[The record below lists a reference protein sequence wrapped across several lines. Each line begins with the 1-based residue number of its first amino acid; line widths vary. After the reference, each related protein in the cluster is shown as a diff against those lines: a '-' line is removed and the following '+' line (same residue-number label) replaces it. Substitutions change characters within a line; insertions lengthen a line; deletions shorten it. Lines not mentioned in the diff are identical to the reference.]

1 MAVCAC
7 GFVAA
12 ASEVSK
18 ALEQASVASS
28 GSAMTD
34 MDDNAETSRRQVE
47 QVPPQEQ
54 EKEQAGLKPQVL
66 GSHSP
71 SSVRGSRGV
80 QRAGVCAANHV
91 FTHVYVDLR
100 AHTHACVG
108 ECARHCVS
116 LSFPPSPTLS
126 LPVPPSNPTSLC
138 YPLAIAVLV
147 SPAIISPSLFILFL
161 NPFPPLC
168 RLGNMVAP
176 ELGFGDPR
184 GAARSSGRYFMQSM
198 ATGFP
203 ASLRYVCMYV
213 CMYACMHVCMY
224 ACMRTYVCMYVCMY
238 VCIGLCPPR
247 VRTPSIQREG

>member
-116 LSFPPSPTLS
+116 LSFPPSPSLS
-126 LPVPPSNPTSLC
+126 LPPTLPHSLTLLPTR
-138 YPLAIAVLV
+138 YRRPGLSRDYLSLSLHPL
-147 SPAIISPSLFILFL
+147 SQSL
-161 NPFPPLC
+161 PPPLQAGEYGGAGAWVWRPPWC
-168 RLGNMVAP
+168 GPEQRPLFYAVNGN
-176 ELGFGDPR
+176 
-184 GAARSSGRYFMQSM
+184 
-198 ATGFP
+198 GFP
-203 ASLRYVCMYV
+203 SVAE
-213 CMYACMHVCMY
+213 
-224 ACMRTYVCMYVCMY
+224 VCMYVCMY
-238 VCIGLCPPR
+238 VRMHAR
-247 VRTPSIQREG
+247 VHVCMYAHVCMYVFMYVCMYRPLSAAGTNA

>member
-1 MAVCAC
+1 MQPQQPGVAVCAC

-34 MDDNAETSRRQVE
+34 MDDDAETSRRQVE

-80 QRAGVCAANHV
+80 QRAGVCAANDV
-91 FTHVYVDLR
+91 FTHVYIDLR

-116 LSFPPSPTLS
+116 LSFPPSPSLS
-126 LPVPPSNPTSLC
+126 LPVPPSNPTSLTHSATHS
-138 YPLAIAVLV
+138 L
-147 SPAIISPSLFILFL
+147 SPSWSLPRLSLPLSSSSFSI
-161 NPFPPLC
+161 PSPPSAGWGIWW
-168 RLGNMVAP
+168 RRSLGLATPVVRP
-176 ELGFGDPR
+176 
-184 GAARSSGRYFMQSM
+184 GAA
-198 ATGFP
+198 A
-203 ASLRYVCMYV
+203 A
-213 CMYACMHVCMY
+213 
-224 ACMRTYVCMYVCMY
+224 
-238 VCIGLCPPR
+238 ILCSQWQR
-247 VRTPSIQREG
+247 VSQRR